1 MIKTISSD
9 LYSTNCYII
18 EKDDRVILVDFIP
31 EVEKHLSN
39 KKVDKILLTHIH
51 FDHIALLYSFQK
63 RFDFELVLS
72 DFAYKNINNPSY
84 NLFQYV
90 SADFDLENI
99 DIDLKNTKIVG
110 DGDIIEWEGYK
121 IKVISTPGHSECSL
135 CYFLESENSLF
146 SGDTLFAGSYGRT
159 DLPSGDDDKIFVSIN
174 RLFEILKDDVDVYPG
189 HGKATTIGGEKKNFR
204 FY

>member
-39 KKVDKILLTHIH
+39 KKVDKLLLTHIH
-51 FDHIALLYSFQK
+51 LDHIALLYSFQK

-174 RLFEILKDDVDVYPG
+174 RLFEILKEDVTVYPG
-189 HGKATTIGGEKKNFR
+189 HGKATTISREKKNFR